1 MGVLFF
7 ATPRHE
13 AGSAVKITSL
23 GQNIMDLSAL
33 QNSLA
38 LQTEKL
44 RKYNLLA
51 EKVVDKA
58 QSLATNQASGGL
70 SNKLGGR
77 VQQDLDQLLNSQEE
91 ATIMYDDL
99 KFLCKFGKVKGADSK
114 ATPKEFAHHDEKC
127 QSMMDAMMADMKAL
141 KAVMP
146 ADKKPT

>member
-13 AGSAVKITSL
+13 AGSVVKITSL
-23 GQNIMDLSAL
+23 GQNIIDLSAL

-58 QSLATNQASGGL
+58 QTLAAQQISGGI
-70 SNKLGGR
+70 SNRLGACPTRYRSG
-77 VQQDLDQLLNSQEE
+77 
-91 ATIMYDDL
+91 
-99 KFLCKFGKVKGADSK
+99 
-114 ATPKEFAHHDEKC
+114 PEFARGGNNHARCLEV
-127 QSMMDAMMADMKAL
+127 S
-141 KAVMP
+141 V
-146 ADKKPT
+146 